1 MAKSI
6 EQQIVELIQNE
17 KVDEKIKLKKI
28 DFLMNFIKN
37 DVNRLYF
44 GRSILC
50 YAEQSCGDEIIE
62 LLKRYGCKNKYLD
75 DDIAKKYAIMAH
87 KICDES
93 DKISENQVE
102 KIKEL
107 FVKGASIDLP
117 DKDGKTLLMKAIEKD
132 NLDLAL
138 FLYEHGAS
146 TNIEDHSGSTPLHLA
161 VERNNI
167 EFIRLLKGNKFIN
180 YDIDNE
186 HRCTPLFLAAMCNRG
201 EMVDIM
207 VDGGGDV
214 NVYNFEGNTPLIF
227 AVCHDD
233 TKMVDKLALNGANIN
248 HKNNERCDA
257 IYYAVSRNNK
267 ELVEK
272 LIGYG
277 AKVDTVYKNGE
288 TLQSV
293 AKTDEIKKIIEQA
306 QKVKIKGVD
315 QIVISRDREL

>member
-1 MAKSI
+1 MVKSF
-6 EQQIVELIQNE
+6 EQQIVEIISNHNIKKE
-17 KVDEKIKLKKI
+17 IKLNKIAYILNFLEGDLNRIYMGSTITYYAKIYQEKDIEDLLKKHGGIEKTIDENLARIYTKKI
-28 DFLMNFIKN
+28 HD
-37 DVNRLYF
+37 
-44 GRSILC
+44 ILDAN
-50 YAEQSCGDEIIE
+50 AEISDEHVKE
-62 LLKRYGCKNKYLD
+62 
-75 DDIAKKYAIMAH
+75 
-87 KICDES
+87 
-93 DKISENQVE
+93 
-102 KIKEL
+102 IKEL
-107 FVKGASIDLP
+107 LNKGARTESQDE
-117 DKDGKTLLMKAIEKD
+117 KGTTLLMKAIEKD

-146 TNIEDHSGSTPLHLA
+146 TNIEDHRGCTPLHLA

-167 EFIRLLKGNKFIN
+167 EFIRSLKGNKFIN

-227 AVCHDD
+227 AVCHDN

-257 IYYAVSRNNK
+257 IYYAVLRNNK